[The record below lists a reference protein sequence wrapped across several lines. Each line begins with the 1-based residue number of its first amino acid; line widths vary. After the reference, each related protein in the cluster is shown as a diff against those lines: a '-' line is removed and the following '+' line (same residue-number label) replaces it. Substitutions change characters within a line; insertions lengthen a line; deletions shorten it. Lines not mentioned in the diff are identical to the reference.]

1 VSHLQ
6 QISKN
11 LNYIQYIIRK
21 HESGGWNEKMA
32 HQELKERL
40 CELGLSVNQTKV
52 YLSIFRHHITGVHNI
67 SKETN
72 LHRQDIYRIL
82 SDLEKKGLII
92 RKLSHPLKVEAFPI
106 EEGFRNLVAGEK
118 NKYTEKM
125 RTIEAK
131 AQQLACILTEKYQ
144 QLKPE
149 KEEPTFDL
157 LTKEEAIANLG
168 RVHIEKCR
176 KRYWIATTGDVFL
189 HYTPLR
195 AEVAPALIENNVE
208 VRILLHSIKNKELLE
223 KTIRKENVRKGNIA
237 IQCTDEFMLKS
248 LAIYDSEV
256 MVAMQTESKPFSVSA
271 LKTDESSLLKVFE
284 SIFESAWNAP
294 NKTTLFP

>member
-1 VSHLQ
+1 M
-6 QISKN
+6 
-11 LNYIQYIIRK
+11 IIKKLLRLIWK
-21 HESGGWNEKMA
+21 LA
-32 HQELKERL
+32 YQELLKHL

-52 YLSIFRHHITGVHNI
+52 YLSVFRHRSTEVHNI

-72 LHRQDIYRIL
+72 LHRQDIYRII

-92 RKLSHPLKVEAFPI
+92 RKISYPLKVEALPI
-106 EEGFRNLVAGEK
+106 EEGFRNLVTIEK

-125 RTIEAK
+125 KDLEVR
-131 AQQLACILTEKYQ
+131 AQHLANILIEKYQ
-144 QLKPE
+144 QTEPE

-195 AEVAPALIENNVE
+195 AEVRPTLAKNKVE
-208 VRILLHSIKNKELLE
+208 VRILLHSIRNEDLLE
-223 KTIRKENVRKGNIA
+223 KIIRKEKVRATNIT
-237 IQCTDEFMLKS
+237 IKRTDEFTLNS
-248 LAIYDSEV
+248 LAIYDTEV
-256 MVAMQTESKPFSVSA
+256 MIAMQQTENRPLSICA
-271 LKTDESSLLKVFE
+271 LKTNEPSLLKVFE
-284 SIFESAWNAP
+284 GIFESAWNAP
-294 NKTTLFP
+294 EATTIFPKVEGKTESGIV